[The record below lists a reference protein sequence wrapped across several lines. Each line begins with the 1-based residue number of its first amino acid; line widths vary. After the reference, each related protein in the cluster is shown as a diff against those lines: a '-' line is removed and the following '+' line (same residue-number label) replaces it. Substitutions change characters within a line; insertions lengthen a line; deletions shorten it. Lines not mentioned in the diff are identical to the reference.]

1 MHGQK
6 QFHEKKEEE
15 RERNV
20 HENESLTFKSIE
32 L

>member
-1 MHGQK
+1 MGK
-6 QFHEKKEEE
+6 NSFMKKKEEE